1 MRTTIVL
8 DDTLSRKL
16 KDLAS
21 QKGLSEFINQ
31 CIFEHFEREEKLR
44 RMKELEKSYARA
56 AKAGDDLSVLETED
70 WPEW

>member
-1 MRTTIVL
+1 MRTTIIL
-8 DDTLSRKL
+8 DDNLSKKL

-21 QKGLSEFINQ
+21 QKGLSEFINR
-31 CIFEHFEREEKLR
+31 CILEHFEREEKAR

-56 AKAGDDLSVLETED
+56 AKAGDELSVLDTED